1 MKTLKFNLVVVSIV
15 VVVFSCKQPNSGSKT
30 SDKIDSTKV
39 STSNIAK
46 VTVYYFHG
54 DRRCKTC
61 IAVGEVAKSTI
72 NDQFKGN
79 KEVLFSEI
87 NIDKTENEK
96 IAEKYQ
102 VSGSSLLIDVKG
114 KVENLTE
121 FAFENAVNK
130 PELLTKKIVEVVSAG
145 LK

>member
-1 MKTLKFNLVVVSIV
+1 MKTLKFSLLVVSLFAV
-15 VVVFSCKQPNSGSKT
+15 VISCKQPSSESKT
-30 SDKIDSTKV
+30 SEKVDSTKV
-39 STSNIAK
+39 ATSNIAK

-61 IAVGEVAKSTI
+61 IAVGDVAQKTV
-72 NDQFKGN
+72 NEQFKGN
-79 KEVLFSEI
+79 SNVVFSEI
-87 NIDKTENEK
+87 NIDKPENEK

-102 VSGSSLLIDVKG
+102 VSGSSLMIDVKG

-121 FAFENAVNK
+121 FAFENAINK
-130 PELLTKKIVEVVSAG
+130 PELLTKKIVDVVSAE

>member
-1 MKTLKFNLVVVSIV
+1 MKTLKFSLLVVSLVAV
-15 VVVFSCKQPNSGSKT
+15 VISCKQPSSELKT
-30 SDKIDSTKV
+30 SEKVDSTKV
-39 STSNIAK
+39 ATSNIAK

-61 IAVGEVAKSTI
+61 IAVGDVAQKTV
-72 NDQFKGN
+72 NEQFKGN
-79 KEVLFSEI
+79 SDVIFSEI
-87 NIDKTENEK
+87 NIDKPENEK

-102 VSGSSLLIDVKG
+102 VSGSSLMIDVKG
-114 KVENLTE
+114 KVEDLTE

-130 PELLTKKIVEVVSAG
+130 SELLTKKIVEVVSAG

>member
-1 MKTLKFNLVVVSIV
+1 MKTLKFSLLVVSLFAV
-15 VVVFSCKQPNSGSKT
+15 VISCKQPSSELKT
-30 SDKIDSTKV
+30 SEKVDSTKV
-39 STSNIAK
+39 ATSNIAK

-61 IAVGEVAKSTI
+61 IAVGDVAQKTV
-72 NDQFKGN
+72 NEQFKGN
-79 KEVLFSEI
+79 SDVIFSEI
-87 NIDKTENEK
+87 NIDKPENEK

-102 VSGSSLLIDVKG
+102 VSGSSLMIDVKG
-114 KVENLTE
+114 KVEDLTE